1 MAAQPLAAQARPRR
15 GRTSGAAGLPLALA
29 MALAGCSSVHK
40 APAHPIPPVPPVPEP
55 APPVVAPGPPAPPPP
70 DRLVLERVSFA
81 DLPGWDQDET
91 GEAIPAL
98 VRSCRKLRRMADG
111 DRVGRTDTGGLAGDW
126 RPACE
131 RADKVAATDHAAARA
146 FFESEFV
153 PFLAKNNEDPIG
165 RFTGYY
171 EPLLRGSRR
180 RHGKYRV
187 PLHRRPRDLVT
198 VELSKFLDD
207 ARGRRL
213 AGRVVGQKL
222 EPFDTRA
229 DIVGGS
235 LTGKKLEL
243 IWLDDAI
250 DAFVVQVQGSGR
262 VRLDTGE
269 EMRIG
274 YAATNGHRYTAI
286 GRVLIAEGH
295 LTRETVSMQSIR
307 TYLEAHPERADEVM
321 NRNASYVFFE
331 EVKGDGPIGSQ
342 GVVLTDKRSIAID
355 RNYIPQSAPL
365 WLDTVAPIAGA
376 AGEAPLRRLVIAQD
390 TGGAILGPVRGDVYW
405 GGDDAA
411 ADVAGRMK
419 STGRYF
425 LLLPGAA
432 AARLPSSP

>member
-1 MAAQPLAAQARPRR
+1 MS
-15 GRTSGAAGLPLALA
+15 RTALLIALALA
-29 MALAGCSSVHK
+29 ACRSPRLAAE
-40 APAHPIPPVPPVPEP
+40 APRPCPTPTPTVAT
-55 APPVVAPGPPAPPPP
+55 PPVVTPGPPPE
-70 DRLVLERVSFA
+70 DRLVLERVAFA
-81 DLPGWDQDET
+81 DLPGWTEDQL
-91 GEAIPAL
+91 GEAIPAFA
-98 VRSCRKLRRMADG
+98 RSCRKLRRLGDG

-126 RPACE
+126 RRACD
-131 RADKVAATDHAAARA
+131 RADRIAATDHAGARA

-153 PFLAKNNEDPIG
+153 PFLARNNGDEIG

-171 EPLLRGSRR
+171 EPALRGSRR
-180 RHGKYRV
+180 RSGKYQV

-198 VELSKFLDD
+198 VELSRFLDD

-213 AGRVVGQKL
+213 NGRVAGGKL
-222 EPFDTRA
+222 VPFDTRA

-235 LTGKKLEL
+235 LAGKKLEL
-243 IWLDDAI
+243 LWLDDAI
-250 DAFVVQVQGSGR
+250 DAFFVQVQGSGR

-269 EMRIG
+269 EVRVG

-307 TYLEAHPERADEVM
+307 AYLQANPQRADEVM

-331 EVKGDGPIGSQ
+331 LVRGDGPIGSQ
-342 GVVLTDKRSIAID
+342 GVVLTAERSMAID

-365 WLDTVAPIAGA
+365 WLDTVAPIAGVE
-376 AGEAPLRRLVIAQD
+376 GERPLRRLVIAQD

-425 LLLPGAA
+425 LLLPSAA
-432 AARLPSSP
+432 AARLR